1 MAQAIPKDKVLSVLQ
16 RRYDYQSAQVV
27 LKRAVEAAKL
37 SERDQYTSEELRSIG
52 QGLQQVGDRLDAVLA
67 ELTALSGPSSVT
79 TPAVVE
85 VERSSRPVPEL
96 FRERSAK
103 EATPGGGHALSPAGR
118 SAEAAST
125 DEKAEAEPTDAET
138 GETSDA
144 SGEEASESEPTDAKP
159 RSGRRRR

>member
-67 ELTALSGPSSVT
+67 ELTALW
-79 TPAVVE
+79 TPASVAAASVVE
-85 VERSSRPVPEL
+85 VERPPRAVPEV
-96 FRERSAK
+96 FRERSAR
-103 EATPGGGHALSPAGR
+103 EAMPAGGLAVPHADR
-118 SAEAAST
+118 STEAPSG
-125 DEKAEAEPTDAET
+125 EKAETETADEAT
-138 GETSDA
+138 GEASDA
-144 SGEEASESEPTDAKP
+144 AGDEASESEPTDTKP
-159 RSGRRRR
+159 RPGRRRR